1 VNDDYGF
8 FKWDKDDEIT
18 LLLKTKI
25 LEERILEYVGE
36 IVKKESLKEENDIL
50 TNKILKE
57 KMKRSKA
64 EMK

>member
-1 VNDDYGF
+1 MNDDYGF